1 MNTTLRVSGA
11 SLLVG
16 ALIIPVVAL
25 AAEIRSGQSPL
36 LSASEVTL
44 GNLYLVGGN
53 VSSAGRV
60 NGDLAIGGGTITVS
74 GPVSQDLLMG
84 GGNIMIAGD
93 VGGDVR
99 GGGGNI
105 LINGRVGGDVVM
117 AGGSLQI
124 SGSGVGGD
132 VLVAGG
138 SLQVLAPVGGN
149 VQLAGGEVVINSH
162 VRGNV
167 QFKGNKLT
175 LGKDAV
181 IDGNLDYSAKAE
193 ATVEAGAVVKGKTT
207 FEQLKSAAKP
217 QISAK
222 GIIALISLVLFGKFL
237 AGLIFALAVGLF
249 FRRYTQTLVRGA
261 MDQPLLEMGRGL
273 VVLIVLPV
281 VSVMALVTL
290 IGIPF
295 GALGFLAFAA
305 LSLFSSAFAAIIAGS
320 LAHKWMFKP
329 AEYKVAW
336 QTILLGVVIC
346 TLLGFIPVVGWLV
359 KFLLFLLALG
369 SIVKMKWEV
378 AKEWR

>member
-16 ALIIPVVAL
+16 ALIIPVGAL
-25 AAEIRSGQSPL
+25 AAEIRPGQSPF

-105 LINGRVGGDVVM
+105 LINGRVGGDVVL
-117 AGGSLQI
+117 AGGSVQI
-124 SGSGVGGD
+124 AGGGVGGD
-132 VLVAGG
+132 VLSAGG
-138 SLQVLAPVGGN
+138 SLQLLAPVGGSM
-149 VQLAGGEVVINSH
+149 QLAGGEATINSH

-193 ATVEAGAVVKGKTT
+193 ATVEAGALVKGKTT
-207 FEQLKSAAKP
+207 FEPLKAASTTP
-217 QISAK
+217 GISVG
-222 GIIALISLVLFGKFL
+222 GIIAIVSLFFLGKFL
-237 AGLIFALAVGLF
+237 ATLIFALALGLF
-249 FRRYTQTLVRGA
+249 FRRYTLTL
-261 MDQPLLEMGRGL
+261 
-273 VVLIVLPV
+273 
-281 VSVMALVTL
+281 
-290 IGIPF
+290 
-295 GALGFLAFAA
+295 
-305 LSLFSSAFAAIIAGS
+305 
-320 LAHKWMFKP
+320 
-329 AEYKVAW
+329 
-336 QTILLGVVIC
+336 
-346 TLLGFIPVVGWLV
+346 
-359 KFLLFLLALG
+359 
-369 SIVKMKWEV
+369 
-378 AKEWR
+378 